1 MRFERPKPPADPQ
14 SRDLLCRSAPI
25 RTAAPSI
32 ATPLTRL
39 VVRAAQGLDK
49 SGRARAANKSSMI
62 RKDFLMAMGVE

>member
-1 MRFERPKPPADPQ
+1 MRFERRGAARGYTVTGLALPL
-14 SRDLLCRSAPI
+14 RPI

-49 SGRARAANKSSMI
+49 SGRARAANKSS
-62 RKDFLMAMGVE
+62 